1 MSWTWR
7 TRGEGVQESA
17 YKRWSLFQ
25 DFVRRFL
32 PSNEAKYTSVMSK
45 DEVEL
50 ATQLEAEFTLPG
62 ELSHLSLE
70 DYAAAERMFVRKIDL
85 RLMPILCTII
95 VLK

>member
-1 MSWTWR
+1 
-7 TRGEGVQESA
+7 
-17 YKRWSLFQ
+17 
-25 DFVRRFL
+25 
-32 PSNEAKYTSVMSK
+32 MSK